1 MQVELRE
8 GGGESLEGFYKSFMN
23 AGACGVYRG
32 DERQGLFLPHRG
44 RAEISGTAP
53 RWC

>member
-23 AGACGVYRG
+23 AGARGVDRG
-32 DERQGLFLPHRG
+32 DERQGLFQPRRG
-44 RAEISGTAP
+44 RAEISGAAP
-53 RWC
+53 SGC